1 MKTMEVASKQT
12 RPDKQADLGL
22 SDMKMLD
29 YKNIRGEV
37 SEATQRPVHKTT
49 KLNTPQGM
57 FTEKG

>member
-1 MKTMEVASKQT
+1 MKTLEVKSK
-12 RPDKQADLGL
+12 PMFYKQEDLGL
-22 SDMKMLD
+22 SDMQKLD

-49 KLNTPQGM
+49 KLNTQQGT

>member
-1 MKTMEVASKQT
+1 MKTLEVASKQT

-22 SDMKMLD
+22 VDMQKLD

-37 SEATQRPVHKTT
+37 SVATQRPVHKTT
-49 KLNTPQGM
+49 TVNTPQGT

>member
-1 MKTMEVASKQT
+1 MKTLEVASKQT

-22 SDMKMLD
+22 TDLKKLD

-37 SEATQRPVHKTT
+37 SEATQRPMHKTT
-49 KLNTPQGM
+49 TLNTPNGM